1 MPAKTKIIISD
12 THIGAGGARYGNNLE
27 DFISDQAFSDWLHRL
42 IDESE
47 LDNLQMDLIINGDWI
62 EFLQTPDVDAFDPAR
77 VYPTEAYTN
86 VSVSAALRRLEVV
99 HAGHPLVFQ
108 ALADFVSIG
117 PPRRTLTI
125 LFGNHDPELFYEPVQ
140 TRARELIGA
149 CGYKRKL
156 VNIGLRS
163 YFEDGVYIEHGNA
176 YTESFDQ
183 FTDSDAPID
192 SDDSDKIERPPGS
205 YVVTD
210 YYNQIEH
217 ERPWIDG
224 VHPMTTL
231 LFYAL
236 AFDPGFALQ
245 ALRAFLQALPNL
257 LSDIATASDEQLA
270 QDERLI
276 SLLQKEGDE
285 ALADRLTK
293 DEAFAAEFG
302 VMVQKTLA
310 SRGAAPATV
319 SDPPATSSA
328 PIASAPAALKS
339 PALRARDITEYYW
352 RVLEEAAAVK
362 AVSLD
367 AKVVAFGHIHERIAK
382 QLPSGATYLNT
393 GTWVWK
399 ADFSE
404 SPEEVWRDL
413 IAHPEKYMN
422 SRHLTYARVDIDP
435 SGEITQA
442 RLLSANEPPLPPS
455 PPDLQPKPG
464 VWARCMLA
472 LRTVIAG
479 TTNWLS

>member
-12 THIGAGGARYGNNLE
+12 THIGAGGVQYGNNLE
-27 DFISDQAFSDWLHRL
+27 DFISDQPFFDWLHRL

-47 LDNLQMDLIINGDWI
+47 SDNLPMDLIINGDWI
-62 EFLQTPDVDAFDPAR
+62 EFLQTPDVVTFDPAR
-77 VYPTEAYTN
+77 IYPTDAYTN
-86 VSVSAALRRLEVV
+86 ISVQAALRRLEVV

-125 LFGNHDPELFYEPVQ
+125 LFGNHDPELFYGPVQ
-140 TRARELIGA
+140 TRIRELLGA
-149 CGYKRKL
+149 CGYKKKL
-156 VNIGLRS
+156 VSIGQRS
-163 YFEDGVYIEHGNA
+163 YFKDGVYIEHGNA

-192 SDDSDKIERPPGS
+192 SDDPDKIERPPGS

-224 VHPMTTL
+224 VHPITSL

-236 AFDPGFALQ
+236 AFDPAFALQ
-245 ALRAFLQALPNL
+245 ALRVFLKVLPNL
-257 LSDIATASDEQLA
+257 LSDIATASDKQTA
-270 QDERLI
+270 DDERLT
-276 SLLQKEGDE
+276 SLLQEEDDH
-285 ALADRLTK
+285 ALADRLAE
-293 DEAFAAEFG
+293 DETFAVEFS

-310 SRGAAPATV
+310 SRGAAPPTATER
-319 SDPPATSSA
+319 PAASPA
-328 PIASAPAALKS
+328 PIASAPAALQS
-339 PALRARDITEYYW
+339 PALQAREITEYYW
-352 RVLEEAAAVK
+352 HVLEEAAAVK

-393 GTWVWK
+393 GTWIWK

-422 SRHLTYARVDIDP
+422 SRHLTYARVDIDAA
-435 SGEITQA
+435 GDLIAA
-442 RLLSANEPPLPPS
+442 RLLSANELPPPPA
-455 PPDLQPKPG
+455 PPDPQPKPG
-464 VWARCMLA
+464 FWARFVLSM
-472 LRTVIAG
+472 RTIFAIM
-479 TTNWLS
+479 TDWL